1 VTDPSDHVSFSLP
14 YPGAET
20 ICGAFSALAGLMHR
34 ALLANTRERYFSSGR
49 GERGMARCGGEPLA
63 AIARQTSVVH
73 HEATSRATAW
83 REPCPLHG
91 TPLRRR
97 DARERCSH
105 EINQRC
111 RSSFHPLTIEPPP
124 PPPPR
129 PPPLDSATRSTA
141 IDHADIARV
150 VSTAPTT
157 PESGPY
163 RAQRL
168 PTLHFCGPIGSPR
181 ARTTLGD
188 GDTQMAR

>member
-1 VTDPSDHVSFSLP
+1 
-14 YPGAET
+14 
-20 ICGAFSALAGLMHR
+20 
-34 ALLANTRERYFSSGR
+34 
-49 GERGMARCGGEPLA
+49 MARCGGEPLA

-124 PPPPR
+124 SSPPPPTAFGFR
-129 PPPLDSATRSTA
+129 DSIDGYRSC
-141 IDHADIARV
+141 
-150 VSTAPTT
+150 
-157 PESGPY
+157 GY
-163 RAQRL
+163 RARRVD
-168 PTLHFCGPIGSPR
+168 GPNDPRIGALSRAASPHSSLLR
-181 ARTTLGD
+181 PHRESSGADDSGR
-188 GDTQMAR
+188 R